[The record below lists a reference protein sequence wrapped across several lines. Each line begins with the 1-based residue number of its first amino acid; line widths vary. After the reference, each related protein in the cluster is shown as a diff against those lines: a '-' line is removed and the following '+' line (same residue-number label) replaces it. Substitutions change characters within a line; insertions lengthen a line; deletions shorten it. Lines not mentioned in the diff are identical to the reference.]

1 MARGWKDSFG
11 QRQEN
16 KLETRPMK
24 TNLELPAGR
33 IIPFDTYNLFYRDG
47 RIEEFKRN
55 LGP

>member
-1 MARGWKDSFG
+1 
-11 QRQEN
+11 
-16 KLETRPMK
+16 MK